1 MHAGKRKKE
10 GEGITKKAMVA
21 PPGQVCQMGQ
31 VRWGSKKQRVVSAYQ
46 GILNDQ

>member
-1 MHAGKRKKE
+1 MLEKGKRKGK
-10 GEGITKKAMVA
+10 GSQKKAMVA
-21 PPGQVCQMGQ
+21 PPGQMGQMGQ